1 MIDHAIKPKDFGN
14 VSIKNHTLIALPPD
28 KPDLLATEKANIY
41 FWKIFSAG
49 FYGLSS
55 FFIIVVNKIVLTN
68 YK

>member
-1 MIDHAIKPKDFGN
+1 MIDHANKPKDFTN
-14 VSIKNHTLIALPPD
+14 APTKNHIQIALPPD
-28 KPDLLATEKANIY
+28 KLDLQSSERANLF